1 MPHERHRASPVDP
14 LRVVTSDD
22 GGKLPELE
30 RDRNLFRAGAWPEDA
45 ALKLEGSWRVRSGH
59 LFRRLHVYNE
69 DERPGAGTP
78 SKLWEA
84 LLRFPNAPLYGT
96 HVKRTPPFVFTEE
109 ESWPNFHTMR
119 VLGRGT
125 RPPRRVKHVYL
136 LHNGLNETEDVTF
149 HYRLAAWILAHRRDA
164 VCILRPLPGHLT
176 RFAFH
181 GPYAEQPLDVY
192 LRDPADLF
200 RQFLRHMLETQWLLS
215 VLVPRAYY
223 DVMGGTQL
231 LAEVKRSRGGPRGRA
246 NTDDLAQAMFDEWD
260 AAFRAAEAAARRGT
274 TGQIVH
280 HPVPPTLD
288 ELRASIADL
297 RGLLRWEPITS
308 AARPRAGKRRGVPV
322 EPELPTVN
330 VVGYSMGGFMAQAAF
345 FAWPFAISSCTNMF
359 AGGALRD
366 LAPTAFAHPEEWQA
380 VLHGMRYELDIA
392 FRRTLKLDDAEETAS
407 GVEAERDEAGANA
420 KAVENGR
427 PSEPGARVAR
437 ADEEKRIAGIGEDD
451 FAYFTRVFYE
461 VYLQYYRGGYES
473 RVAEFSRRLL
483 FVVGGDDPIVRTK
496 NVLDAGPPKG
506 MTLLQ
511 IADVSHFPSSRGR
524 GPDGGKAEGEQRK
537 YWLPEVGRM
546 IANFSRNGE
555 RLLQDTLAVSWGAA
569 METKVP
575 PESDDDTLKKP
586 DREPVLL
593 DSLEFAREL
602 RSLVRRIGPTGPGR
616 RPGWLLI
623 SRNEIPPVFMGR
635 RGFSFHG
642 QTVHHS
648 EQQIAD
654 YVRTLERRAIYLRR
668 HVDRTTLLIPARGD
682 RWFWNTKFF
691 SMSET
696 PNAARVPTEAERQE
710 MIDRF
715 QEWVDL
721 GMVWD
726 VAADEYE
733 IPADAT
739 GRAAVPPL
747 RAALAAQLATDRLSL
762 TILPDVWIALSQTA
776 LTGMRGDQPTPRR
789 QTEEGIVGWATARVL
804 AQMEKRTDERR
815 EQLEVLQKRI
825 DDGDVVAITVSAA
838 ELNPRYRGRRLR
850 KAWQVESAIIHW
862 ALAFEAST
870 MARSAPPMETE
881 TDSRA
886 VVGREGEIPADA
898 DASERVPLPA

>member
-1 MPHERHRASPVDP
+1 MKTRDARTATP
-14 LRVVTSDD
+14 LRTITSEA
-22 GGKLPELE
+22 GGKIPEAE
-30 RDRNLFRAGAWPEDA
+30 RDRNLFRAGTWPKGA
-45 ALKLEGSWRVRSGH
+45 VAKLDGSWRVSRGH

-96 HVKRTPPFVFTEE
+96 HVQRTPPFVFREE

-125 RPPRRVKHVYL
+125 RSLRRVKHVYL
-136 LHNGLNETEDVTF
+136 LHNGLNETEDLTF

-215 VLVPRAYY
+215 ALVPRPHYA
-223 DVMGGTQL
+223 VMGGTRL
-231 LAEVKRSRGGPRGRA
+231 LAEVSGRHSRPRGRA
-246 NTDDLAQAMFDEWD
+246 NTDDLAQAMSDEWD
-260 AAFRAAEAAARRGT
+260 AAFRAAQEAARRGT

-280 HPVPPTLD
+280 HKVPPTLQ
-288 ELRASIADL
+288 ELRASIAEL
-297 RGLLRWEPITS
+297 RTLLRWDPVITTT
-308 AARPRAGKRRGVPV
+308 RPRTGKRRGVPV
-322 EPELPTVN
+322 EPELPTIH

-345 FAWPFAISSCTNMF
+345 FAWPFAIASCTNMF
-359 AGGALRD
+359 AGGPLRD

-392 FRRTLKLDDAEETAS
+392 FRRTLKLDDAEE
-407 GVEAERDEAGANA
+407 AESA
-420 KAVENGR
+420 KPPENGK
-427 PSEPGARVAR
+427 PPEPEAAASR
-437 ADEEKRIAGIGEDD
+437 AEELRRIAGICTDD

-511 IADVSHFPSSRGR
+511 LADVSHFPSSRGR
-524 GPDGGKAEGEQRK
+524 GPDGGKAEEEQRK

-555 RLLQDTLAVSWGAA
+555 RLLQDTLAVSWGTATGA
-569 METKVP
+569 ELP
-575 PESDDDTLKKP
+575 PESRDDTPKN

-602 RSLVRRIGPTGPGR
+602 RSLVRRIEPTGQAR

-623 SRNEIPPVFMGR
+623 SRNEIPPVFMGQH
-635 RGFSFHG
+635 GFCFHG

-648 EQQIAD
+648 EQQIFE
-654 YVRTLERRAIYLRR
+654 YVRTLEERARYLRR
-668 HVDRTTLLIPARGD
+668 RVDRTTLLIPARGD

-696 PNAARVPTEAERQE
+696 PNAARIPTEAERHD

-721 GMVWD
+721 GMVWE

-733 IPADAT
+733 IPADDM
-739 GRAAVPPL
+739 GRTAVPPL
-747 RAALAAQLATDRLSL
+747 RAALAAELETERLSL
-762 TILPDVWIALSQTA
+762 TILPDVWIGLSPTA
-776 LTGMRGDQPTPRR
+776 LKSMRGDQLSHRR

-804 AQMEKRTDERR
+804 ARLEGRNDERT
-815 EQLEVLQKRI
+815 EQLNDLQNWI
-825 DDGDVVAITVSAA
+825 DSGDVLAITVSAA

-850 KAWQVESAIIHW
+850 KAWQVENAIIHW

-870 MARSAPPMETE
+870 VAESAPPLETE
-881 TDSRA
+881 KDSRA
-886 VVGREGEIPADA
+886 DAGREDKPAAGPDA
-898 DASERVPLPA
+898 LERVPATA